1 MRGPLNAKPIGPRR
15 VHLPRPEEYGTLAVL
30 YLQEVKYLL
39 LDVTLS
45 TVSKAYAATRTST
58 LAARTQSPERRKWRT
73 HGPLLDRGY
82 KWEDGI
88 NQQRQSNREP
98 IPKAVYRM

>member
-1 MRGPLNAKPIGPRR
+1 MPSPLGQGVSTFRGQRS
-15 VHLPRPEEYGTLAVL
+15 TLAVL

-73 HGPLLDRGY
+73 HGPLL
-82 KWEDGI
+82 
-88 NQQRQSNREP
+88 S
-98 IPKAVYRM
+98 